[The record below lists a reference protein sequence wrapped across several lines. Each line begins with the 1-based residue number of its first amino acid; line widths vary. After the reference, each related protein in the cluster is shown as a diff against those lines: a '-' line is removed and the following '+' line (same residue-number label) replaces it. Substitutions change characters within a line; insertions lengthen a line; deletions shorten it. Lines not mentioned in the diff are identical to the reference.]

1 MSSDSTDRP
10 EDTPGNT
17 PVVRAA
23 TMQLENVVDTVSKID
38 LQLGAATDVLTD
50 LAVDSVTKKRSSA
63 GLLLMA
69 AIGLIAS
76 ALLWGL
82 ALFYPS
88 AFFSN
93 GPQDRSLNEYLVI
106 ALIAFPFLTVFGA
119 LRLAFPELEEGAE
132 LESGPMAGFFYREK
146 VSKRRR
152 ILIVAGIVGAINL
165 IVTIAVVTERAG

>member
-10 EDTPGNT
+10 EDAPSET
-17 PVVRAA
+17 PVARAA
-23 TMQLENVVDTVSKID
+23 TMQLENVVDLASKID
-38 LQLGAATDVLTD
+38 LQLGTATDVLTD
-50 LAVDSVTKKRSSA
+50 MAVDSVTKNRSSA
-63 GLLLMA
+63 GLFLMA

-76 ALLWGL
+76 AILWGL
-82 ALFYPS
+82 ALFYPW
-88 AFFSN
+88 AFFSG
-93 GPQDRSLNEYLVI
+93 GPLDRSFNEYLVI

-152 ILIVAGIVGAINL
+152 IMIVAGIAGAINL